1 MGRPGHDLRR
11 WNSLGAP
18 LVPVAEDDRE
28 LKISPASSPMRG
40 PGVGS
45 GPDACASLTCD
56 EGSLSEASDIA
67 PRVIPVT
74 SAALRLG
81 LLAVPEPRVPAI
93 GAGSVNRLPGTSGIA
108 RSHRRAIDGRRA
120 EKKPAGLGCRSY
132 SLGSGLSMLRARR
145 PPKNA
150 AAKDSEYHQLMP
162 LVLQTLGRLRC
173 VASRSRSASLF
184 LASRA
189 SVSGVVFFRA
199 TEPAKRLRFPKTDRP
214 TFSSS
219 LVFATRSSGGWS
231 RVPVSALDAWFRA
244 HSHADAVNGPPP
256 ASSADLAA
264 IARRFAV
271 SRGTPPKHAA
281 RVSVGECG
289 DTEKESARSA
299 ASRADSFEEEA
310 RTPTGASPRF
320 FGFGGSV
327 ESPSRAPETAPTSV
341 DDLVDRAVA
350 RANAFSDAQTRAF
363 GEACAQSRWCAVNK
377 LSGDEVRLLGPAFRT
392 FRFGLFGLFGL
403 FGVSFVSSF
412 GCGRFG
418 AFSVSV
424 VGTFSQPQRRATTIS
439 ARFLLANV
447 E

>member
-1 MGRPGHDLRR
+1 MGHPGHELRR

-28 LKISPASSPMRG
+28 LKISPAPSPMRG
-40 PGVGS
+40 PREVGS

-67 PRVIPVT
+67 PRVVPVT

-120 EKKPAGLGCRSY
+120 EKKNPAGLGCRSY

-145 PPKNA
+145 PPRNN

-173 VASRSRSASLF
+173 VRVALPIGRRRFFSRCRASSVSVVVAF
-184 LASRA
+184 SRA
-189 SVSGVVFFRA
+189 TKRKRNVF
-199 TEPAKRLRFPKTDRP
+199 LRFPKTDLTDFCVLSRE
-214 TFSSS
+214 
-219 LVFATRSSGGWS
+219 RYSSGGWS

-264 IARRFAV
+264 IARRFAL
-271 SRGTPPKHAA
+271 SRGTPPEPSA

-289 DTEKESARSA
+289 DTESADSF
-299 ASRADSFEEEA
+299 SFEEEA
-310 RTPTGASPRF
+310 RTPTGASPFSSRF
-320 FGFGGSV
+320 FGFGDVV

-377 LSGDEVRLLGPAFRT
+377 LSGDEVRFLFLFRPAFRVSDVSVVVSVFSLAFPFSGLFVPVFNFRLWAFRRF
-392 FRFGLFGLFGL
+392 FRFG
-403 FGVSFVSSF
+403 
-412 GCGRFG
+412 CGHF
-418 AFSVSV
+418 F
-424 VGTFSQPQRRATTIS
+424 
-439 ARFLLANV
+439 
-447 E
+447 